1 MFQFAEYK
9 ELRGLSNSVSLTFIL
24 KYHWEIDGWG
34 KENSSISIANTLDIL
49 QSSTKPSL

>member
-9 ELRGLSNSVSLTFIL
+9 ELRDLSNSVYLTFIL

-34 KENSSISIANTLDIL
+34 RENRSISIANTLDIL
-49 QSSTKPSL
+49 QSCTKPSM